1 MLDSCQ
7 NTEDNVLWLNLKSG
21 NKSGFNQLF
30 RKYYSE
36 LYYYGMKIDSNP
48 DLVKDSVQD
57 VFVRIWETRENLSE
71 VKNIKSYLIVSVR
84 RMILSQKK
92 KSLNFQGY
100 EIDDLEQ
107 NAFHFDLNE
116 FEKHKEI
123 PDDVRSLLL
132 ESINALTKKQR
143 ELIQLFF
150 YHELTYPEIS
160 QILGISIQAT
170 RNLMYRTLTHLR
182 EILGKS
188 SIDAIKNMIFF
199 FFSSVEMKKLEKT

>member
-7 NTEDNVLWLNLKSG
+7 NTEDNGFWLKLKSG

-48 DLVKDSVQD
+48 DLVKDSVQE

-71 VKNIKSYLIVSVR
+71 VKNVKSYLIVSVR

-107 NAFHFDLNE
+107 NAFHFDINE

-132 ESINALTKKQR
+132 DSINSLTKKQR

-188 SIDAIKNMIFF
+188 SIDSIKNLIFL